1 MKNKYKILVI
11 IFLTAIL
18 IVAPLW
24 IYIYFGNYYHKVVDN
39 STEDERRRDVF
50 NSKFVAYE
58 GKEKVASKVIDL
70 LEKVKNNNTTDFT
83 IKIELDGTEY
93 DEIDTE
99 LVNMINQELTYTIY
113 MKFDKDTGKVN
124 KIYIWKES

>member
-50 NSKFVAYE
+50 NSKFVA
-58 GKEKVASKVIDL
+58 
-70 LEKVKNNNTTDFT
+70 
-83 IKIELDGTEY
+83 
-93 DEIDTE
+93 
-99 LVNMINQELTYTIY
+99 
-113 MKFDKDTGKVN
+113 
-124 KIYIWKES
+124 